1 VMELGV
7 VSLAPVEQG
16 GAHYGIFMD
25 ALLLMLP
32 LVLAGG
38 FCWDEP
44 AAGPLRAALWTAA
57 VACLLVGVVP
67 WPSVI
72 DRLSDGHQ
80 AILVLLAVSNAMSAR
95 LVGRPPVL
103 PAWRGAAGE

>member
-1 VMELGV
+1 
-7 VSLAPVEQG
+7 
-16 GAHYGIFMD
+16 MD

-38 FCWDEP
+38 FGWDAP
-44 AAGPLRAALWTAA
+44 AAGPLRAALWTGAA
-57 VACLLVGVVP
+57 GCLLVGVLP
-67 WPSVI
+67 LPSFV

-80 AILVLLAVSNAMSAR
+80 AILVLLAVSNAIAAR
-95 LVGRPPVL
+95 LVGRPPVV